1 MTDVLA
7 SARAVTAELRAH
19 LSTLVL
25 GTAAA
30 DGTPDVSVAAALLD
44 VDGAF
49 VIYISGLAAHTRH
62 LRVNPRASVLLT
74 AVEISACN
82 AFARP
87 RLTFACAA
95 EPVARDGEKH
105 GAYVAAFR
113 EKFGATIDVL
123 ATLPD
128 FQFYRLQPQS
138 GRVVVGFGAAFNVDP
153 LDWSQLKPVGP
164 PPAR

>member
-1 MTDVLA
+1 
-7 SARAVTAELRAH
+7 
-19 LSTLVL
+19 
-25 GTAAA
+25 
-30 DGTPDVSVAAALLD
+30 
-44 VDGAF
+44 
-49 VIYISGLAAHTRH
+49 
-62 LRVNPRASVLLT
+62 VLLT
-74 AVEISACN
+74 AAETSAGN

-128 FQFYRLQPQS
+128 FQFFRLRPQS
-138 GRVVVGFGAAFNVDP
+138 GRVVAGFGAAFNVDP
-153 LDWSQLKPVGP
+153 SDWSQLTPVGP